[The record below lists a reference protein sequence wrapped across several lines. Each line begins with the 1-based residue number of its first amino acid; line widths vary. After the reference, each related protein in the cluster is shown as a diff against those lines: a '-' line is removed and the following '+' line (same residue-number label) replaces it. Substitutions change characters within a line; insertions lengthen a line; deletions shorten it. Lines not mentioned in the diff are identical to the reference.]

1 MTGDS
6 AFDVPFAGVEVVDLV
21 ALAGED
27 AFVFDHIAGLNPA
40 NFNWTEVNFGGTNL
54 VLVDIDGGGA
64 NIGGN
69 YVGYEM
75 TIEMQNQTGT
85 LTNGNFMLVV

>member
-1 MTGDS
+1 MPGS
-6 AFDVPFAGVEVVDLV
+6 ATRSPDFDAS
-21 ALAGED
+21 ED

-40 NFNWTEVNFGGTNL
+40 NFNWIEINFGGADI

-75 TIEMQNQTGT
+75 AIELPDHVGT
-85 LTNGNFMLVV
+85 LTNANFILLV